1 MRVLTS
7 PRREWN
13 RSRQETM
20 VTRALLTAKDGPD
33 VIHTI
38 DRPTAGNAI
47 NLEVATALRDAAKE
61 AIGDPGCAA
70 LVLAASGRVFCA
82 GATSP
87 ASPARPT
94 CGATCVSWRS
104 PSTRRWRCCASR
116 GSSSWRRSP
125 ARRPGAASRW
135 RLTPTWWWRGR
146 ARASSRPTRPWGS
159 PRYRAVLSAAP
170 RGWRAPRHRARA
182 ARPDA

>member
-70 LVLAASGRVFCA
+70 LVLTASGRVFCA
-82 GATSP
+82 GGG
-87 ASPARPT
+87 RPRQHRRR
-94 CGATCVSWRS
+94 GRRAAPCVS
-104 PSTRRWRCCASR
+104 
-116 GSSSWRRSP
+116 
-125 ARRPGAASRW
+125 
-135 RLTPTWWWRGR
+135 
-146 ARASSRPTRPWGS
+146 
-159 PRYRAVLSAAP
+159 
-170 RGWRAPRHRARA
+170 
-182 ARPDA
+182 